1 MSFKKLFAIIKIT
14 RPSNVLITGLTIF
27 AGVLI
32 FGSGDF
38 NLLKLALIAGI
49 AGALIDAGG
58 NIINDFF
65 DVEIDRINKPE
76 RPIPSGLIKRKSALL
91 IYFLTTILGLALTLF
106 LNKLACVIAFI
117 STIIIFLYSFRLKQ
131 IPLFGNFTIAFM
143 TGLAF
148 IFAGSVVNNFKDA
161 IFPFLFAFTINFPRE
176 IIKDIE
182 DIEGDAKVG
191 IKTFPMVAG
200 VKASVVVSVVFL
212 FFLLFLT
219 FVPYFIGLYN
229 RIFLIL
235 IFLVDIGL
243 IYVIVSLLKDTRK
256 PNLNKLSNL
265 LKFEMLVGLLAI
277 YFGSLK

>member
-1 MSFKKLFAIIKIT
+1 MSFKKLYAVAKIM

-32 FGSGDF
+32 FGDGNS
-38 NLLKLALIAGI
+38 NILKLALIAGI

-76 RPIPSGLIKRKSALL
+76 RPIPSGLITRKSSLL
-91 IYFLTTILGLALTLF
+91 IYFLTTISGLALTLF
-106 LNKLACVIAFI
+106 LNKLARGIALI
-117 STIIIFLYSFRLKQ
+117 STMIIFLYSFKLKRT
-131 IPLFGNFTIAFM
+131 PLFGNFTVAFM

-148 IFAGSVVNNFKDA
+148 IFAGSVVNNFKDT
-161 IFPFLFAFTINFPRE
+161 IFPFLFAFLINFPRE

-182 DIEGDAKVG
+182 DIEGDLKVG
-191 IKTFPMVAG
+191 IKTFPIVAG
-200 VKASVVVSVVFL
+200 IKASVAVSVVVL
-212 FFLLFLT
+212 LLLLFLT
-219 FVPYFIGLYN
+219 FVPYLIKLYN
-229 RIFLIL
+229 HIFLIL

-243 IYVIVSLLKDTRK
+243 IYVIVSLLKDTSK
-256 PNLNKLSNL
+256 LNLNKLSNL
-265 LKFEMLVGLLAI
+265 LKFEMLVGLFAI

>member
-91 IYFLTTILGLALTLF
+91 IYFLTTIFGLALTLF